1 MLLPNCHL
9 TKLSTYQIVITK
21 LILPKIRP
29 FCVPADIEAIE
40 IVPIGLALIV
50 YVLVSLLT
58 LKPLRSGSLVWHF
71 SLGACAH
78 VDIEAY
84 EIMPGIESLRVVPG
98 LIRVWQQF

>member
-1 MLLPNCHL
+1 
-9 TKLSTYQIVITK
+9 
-21 LILPKIRP
+21 
-29 FCVPADIEAIE
+29 
-40 IVPIGLALIV
+40 VPIGLALIV

-84 EIMPGIESLRVVPG
+84 DIMPGIESLQVVPG